1 MPDERAVME
10 ANVEVVRRMYDAFA
24 ATDLETILAVTDPDI
39 EIVQTPLLP
48 WGGEFHGQEGLG
60 EFFGKLTGAISSRVT
75 IHSVFAAGD
84 QVVQVGR
91 TAGTVN
97 ATGVE
102 FDVDEVH
109 VLTLR
114 KSRVVRFAAT
124 IDTPAMLAALGQ

>member
-1 MPDERAVME
+1 MPDAREVME
-10 ANVEVVRRMYDAFA
+10 ANIEVVRRMYDAFA

-39 EIVQTPLLP
+39 EIVQTPQLP
-48 WGGEFHGQEGLG
+48 WGGEFHGQDGLG
-60 EFFGKLTGAISSRVT
+60 EFFGKLTTAISSRVT
-75 IHSVFAAGD
+75 IENVFAAGD

-97 ATGVE
+97 ATGTA

-114 KSRVVRFAAT
+114 DGKVIRFQAT
-124 IDTPAMLAALGQ
+124 IDTPAMLDALGQ